1 MKHLMSAFSIIGIAL
16 SLVIVIPGSTE
27 ATYYEAVNVPGAKTI
42 TSGGDAGE
50 VPDAVE
56 AGDYLHSHET
66 ATLGGIPLLPGHG
79 YATQWIQTKD
89 FTADVWNDANHTAR
103 DISLPP
109 DTATIAEVFIDLR
122 WQPTHIPDYK
132 VGVSIDSG
140 STWVWDTFNAARI
153 IGGNTSEAH
162 NITTFASWTPQ
173 ILKSPN
179 LCVKIISYSYDVTPP
194 VYCYLDYLGIYYI
207 WSGPDPP
214 EEEQT
219 PYDEGAPGVLGSF
232 IPDVTGLMGIF
243 GFVGMVGVPAASI
256 WFLRHDGGSKIYVGV
271 MALVAFTV
279 CFGLFYASI
288 NGG

>member
-1 MKHLMSAFSIIGIAL
+1 MRHFLSVLSVISIAV
-16 SLVIVIPGSTE
+16 SLVIFIPGLAE
-27 ATYYEAVNVPGAKTI
+27 ATYYDTVNVPGAKTI

-56 AGDYLHSHET
+56 AGDYIHSHET

-89 FTADVWNDANHTAR
+89 FTAGVWNDANHTAR

-109 DTATIAEVFIDLR
+109 NSAVIFTVFIDLR

-132 VGVSIDSG
+132 VGVSLDAG
-140 STWVWDTFNAARI
+140 STWLWDSFNAART
-153 IGGNTSEAH
+153 IGSNTSEAH
-162 NITTFASWTPQ
+162 NITSFATWTPQ

-179 LCVKIISYSYDVTPP
+179 LCVKIVSYSYDVTPA
-194 VYCYLDYLGIYYI
+194 VYCELDYLGLNYV

-214 EEEQT
+214 EEAQT
-219 PYDEGAPGVLGSF
+219 PYDDPGVIGPL
-232 IPDVTGLMGIF
+232 IPDVNGLMGIT
-243 GFVGMVGVPAASI
+243 GFIGMIGVPPASI
-256 WFLRHDGGSKIYVGV
+256 WFFKRDGGSKIYAGV
-271 MALVAFTV
+271 MALVSFTV